1 MKVLINKCFGGFSV
15 SQYAIDRFNERTG
28 YNVRSCYALEEHRD
42 DPVLIDIVE
51 ELGEMANGFC
61 AKLVIA
67 EVPDGY
73 DYSINDYDGMET
85 IRLHI
90 SEDHLRKLIR
100 LGNEDDIVD
109 YVMKAN

>member
-73 DYSINDYDGMET
+73 DYSISDYDGMET
-85 IRLHI
+85 IHLHI
-90 SEDHLRKLIR
+90 REDHLRKLIR